1 MSIDAVVFDW
11 GGTLTPWHT
20 IDPRA
25 MWLAYAAGRLPGDPA
40 AAEQLADALLAAED
54 AAWAA
59 GRDHQRA
66 ATLDEV
72 FRTAGVEPAGADH
85 VRGLDAYE
93 QAWEPHTWTD
103 ADAVPLLIALRSR
116 GLRVGVLSNT
126 LWTRDFHERV
136 FARDGV
142 LPYLDGAVYSSE
154 MAYVKPHP
162 EAFRSALAA
171 VGVDDP
177 ARAVFVGDRLFDDV
191 HGAKDYGLRAVF
203 VPHSSIPEHQRGHTE
218 GEPDAVVRKLGD
230 VLGVVDG
237 WVAGG

>member
-1 MSIDAVVFDW
+1 VQDGELYNTVVFIDRN
-11 GGTLTPWHT
+11 GTIVGKYRKTSIPLTKMK
-20 IDPRA
+20 A
-25 MWLAYAAGRLPGDPA
+25 MTGF
-40 AAEQLADALLAAED
+40 E
-54 AAWAA
+54 
-59 GRDHQRA
+59 
-66 ATLDEV
+66 
-72 FRTAGVEPAGADH
+72 
-85 VRGLDAYE
+85 
-93 QAWEPHTWTD
+93 
-103 ADAVPLLIALRSR
+103 
-116 GLRVGVLSNT
+116 
-126 LWTRDFHERV
+126 
-136 FARDGV
+136 
-142 LPYLDGAVYSSE
+142 
-154 MAYVKPHP
+154 KPHP